1 MYMKIKFVQGIL
13 IFCLLLFQFTLIHAQ
28 NFTISGTLKDASNGE
43 DLIGASVL
51 LKDKTTIGAS
61 TNTYGFYSL
70 TLPKGNYTLRF
81 QYIGYLTVEETIV
94 LDHDLKISKELT
106 PESKLLE
113 EVVVKS
119 EKENKNVSKNEMSVV
134 KLDPKAI
141 ENIPVI
147 FGEKDIIKT
156 LQLTP
161 GVKSAGDGNAGFY
174 VRGGA
179 IDQNL
184 ILLDEAPVYNASHL
198 LGFFSVFNSDALKD
212 VTLYK
217 GSMPAEYGGRGSSV
231 LDIKMKDGN
240 NKKLNASGGIGL
252 ISS

>member
-94 LDHDLKISKELT
+94 LDHDLKRRELT

-119 EKENKNVSKNEMSVV
+119 ERK
-134 KLDPKAI
+134 
-141 ENIPVI
+141 
-147 FGEKDIIKT
+147 
-156 LQLTP
+156 
-161 GVKSAGDGNAGFY
+161 
-174 VRGGA
+174 
-179 IDQNL
+179 
-184 ILLDEAPVYNASHL
+184 
-198 LGFFSVFNSDALKD
+198 
-212 VTLYK
+212 
-217 GSMPAEYGGRGSSV
+217 
-231 LDIKMKDGN
+231 IKMFPRMKCP
-240 NKKLNASGGIGL
+240 
-252 ISS
+252 